1 MKDMTPGGLVH
12 ARKPQRRVRLGLL
25 PLFFGAGVAAAAPT
39 IPEHPLITSQSSIP
53 LSMMVVGRDHTL
65 FYEAYNDASDVDGD
79 GTLDTR
85 FKPAITYYGLFD
97 SGLCYAHSGG
107 SGNTDKFTPRAQ
119 AGALGV
125 CSGASDWSGNWLNW
139 ATTSR
144 IDALR
149 KVFYGGHRDTDY
161 HHRDHPEAILHPPGR
176 PFLGQGIHQR
186 LRGRVRHR
194 RLHAPVTTQYGS
206 AALLRQPD
214 RHGRG
219 ELRDDR

>member
-1 MKDMTPGGLVH
+1 M
-12 ARKPQRRVRLGLL
+12 GLL
-25 PLFFGAGVAAAAPT
+25 PLFFGLGVAAAAPT

-85 FKPAITYYGLFD
+85 FKPTITYYGLFD

-107 SGNTDKFTPRAQ
+107 SGDTGKFTPSAQ

-125 CSGASDWSGNWLNW
+125 CPGDSDWSGNWLNW

-149 KVFYGGHRDTDY
+149 KVFYGGHRDTDTTT
-161 HHRDHPEAILHPPGR
+161 ETIL
-176 PFLGQGIHQR
+176 
-186 LRGRVRHR
+186 R
-194 RLHAPVTTQYGS
+194 RAYIPQDAHSWAKEYTSVSVDGYNIGDYTPLSYPMRIGGTSS
-206 AALLRQPD
+206 AT
-214 RHGRG
+214 
-219 ELRDDR
+219 